1 MRNLLF
7 ALVGVAGIACNTA
20 QAANNDMAEVG
31 LGVRYLFDSGV
42 FAGDNPDIN
51 PETDFMPISGDQAIG
66 LGVNAAIGHRFDSH
80 RGPYEV
86 LLKYYYSTSSEAD
99 LSTPAVDVIGSLDQH
114 DLLLAFRLPGEMMP
128 LPILNWNRLYYDLGM
143 GVTTLSYD
151 FERHTTGLSG
161 AAIDEVTRRTRSG
174 LAYNMGVGFRQ
185 ELSENLLFNVRADFV
200 FGQIQDV
207 QDAAGMVVHPGLN
220 AHGAR
225 LQLGL
230 VHYFKALF

>member
-1 MRNLLF
+1 MRNLLL
-7 ALVGVAGIACNTA
+7 ALVGVAGLACTSV
-20 QAANNDMAEVG
+20 QAANNDLAEVG
-31 LGVRYLFDSGV
+31 VGVRYLFDSGV
-42 FAGDNPDIN
+42 FGGDNPDVKHD
-51 PETDFMPISGDQAIG
+51 TDFMPIAGDQAMG
-66 LGVNAAIGHRFDSH
+66 LGLNAAIGHRFDSH

-99 LSTPAVDVIGSLDQH
+99 ISTTTADVVGSLDQH
-114 DLLLAFRLPGEMMP
+114 DLVMAFRLPGEMMP

-151 FERHTTGLSG
+151 FERSTTGISG
-161 AAIDEVTRRTRSG
+161 SVSEASRRTRTG
-174 LAYNMGVGFRQ
+174 LAYNVGVGFRQ
-185 ELSENLLFNVRADFV
+185 PLSENLHFNVRADFIL
-200 FGQIQDV
+200 GQIQDV
-207 QDAAGMVVHPGLN
+207 QDASGAVVHPGLN

>member
-1 MRNLLF
+1 MRNLLI
-7 ALVGVAGIACNTA
+7 ALVGVAGLACTTA
-20 QAANNDMAEVG
+20 QAANKDVAEVG

-42 FAGDNPDIN
+42 FGGDNPDVN
-51 PETDFMPISGDQAIG
+51 HVGDFMPITGDQAMG
-66 LGVNAAIGHRFDSH
+66 LGLNAAIGHRFDSH

-86 LLKYYYSTSSEAD
+86 LLKYYYSTSSEAE
-99 LSTPAVDVIGSLDQH
+99 LSSPAVDITGSLDQH
-114 DLLLAFRLPGEMMP
+114 DLIMAFRLPGEMMP
-128 LPILNWNRLYYDLGM
+128 LPVLNWNRLYYDLGM

-161 AAIDEVTRRTRSG
+161 VAIHEATRRTRSG
-174 LAYNMGVGFRQ
+174 LAYNVGVGFRQ
-185 ELSENLLFNVRADFV
+185 ELSENLLFNVRADFIL
-200 FGQIQDV
+200 GQIQDV
-207 QDAAGMVVHPGLN
+207 QDASGAVVHPGLN